1 MCKRNKHLKLTS
13 KQKSTIFVI
22 LFSTII
28 LFSAI
33 ATANINAA
41 SPDDFFFRVRILSR
55 SDNETKH
62 LANLLV
68 QELMRIRIDS
78 VLYPYPSGAFESAVV
93 SKQFDIVLIDVDW
106 PGYDV
111 DPTYIFTEE
120 GTANYWGLDSEIAY
134 QDYNEQKM
142 FEGRV
147 ETNVSLREE
156 IYDDWQENLMV
167 NLLPVVPLFNKI
179 TTFVSHDNLLGWDH
193 EEGIINSLPYMEW
206 SGLHTGQTNTS
217 IFVDYIHPNDWDI
230 LNPLFVEDE
239 FYCSL
244 IAEPL
249 IRTDKNNIPVGVLAE
264 SWSFNPNETIL
275 TLNLREDVT
284 WQPDVD
290 EIYLDEPFDADD
302 VLFSIKMYQ
311 EVSSTGTY
319 FNWIDQIEK
328 IDNSTVQFNIDGNT
342 TQPGLQP
349 FAPALYE
356 LTKLMLPEHYLNVS
370 VDIEGIPDTSS
381 TNWLNYGENCLGTG
395 MYYFKSY
402 SEGVESIFN
411 SNLDWWGSTPSGYN
425 EDLDLAEYKV
435 RFLVDLNVKQ
445 LEFESGKLDFFRDY
459 KLYMTDYASTPYQK
473 QSRDEFDVIYFGFNL
488 QSTECPELLDQTLTE
503 DETMTRGL
511 AVRKAIAHMID
522 KNIMF
527 DMLDVDAEIIE
538 SPLSN
543 KFGTF
548 VKSDITKY
556 SANHELAKYYMNKAG
571 FDPST
576 LLNPSYTPLQV
587 FTSIILVSVTSLI
600 IIRRKGK
607 KN

>member
-1 MCKRNKHLKLTS
+1 LKLTN
-13 KQKSTIFVI
+13 KQKSIIYVT

-33 ATANINAA
+33 STARIHAA
-41 SPDDFFFRVRILSR
+41 PQDDFFFRVRILSR
-55 SDNETKH
+55 SDTETKH
-62 LANLLV
+62 LANLLA

-78 VLYPYPSGAFESAVV
+78 VLYPYPRGAFESAVV

-106 PGYDV
+106 PGSDV
-111 DPTYIFTEE
+111 DPTYIFSE
-120 GTANYWGLDSEIAY
+120 GGSANYWGLDSEFPY

-142 FEGRV
+142 FEGKV
-147 ETNVSLREE
+147 ETNLTLREE
-156 IYDDWQENLMV
+156 IYYDWQENLMT
-167 NLLPVVPLFNKI
+167 NLLPIVPIFNKM
-179 TTFVSHDNLLGWDH
+179 TAFVSHDNLLGWDH
-193 EEGIINSLPYMEW
+193 EEGIIYSLPYMEW
-206 SGLHTGQTNTS
+206 SGFHTGQTNSS

-239 FYCSL
+239 FYVSL

-249 IRTDKNNIPVGVLAE
+249 IRTDKNTIPVGVLAE

-284 WQPDVD
+284 WQPDID
-290 EIYLDEPFDADD
+290 GIYIDEPFDADD

-311 EVSSTGTY
+311 DVSSVGTY
-319 FNWIDQIEK
+319 FKWIDQIEK
-328 IDNSTVQFNIDGNT
+328 IDNSTVKINIDGNS

-349 FAPALYE
+349 YAPALYD

-370 VDIEGIPDTSS
+370 VDDDGIPDTSS
-381 TNWLNYGENCLGTG
+381 GNWLDYGENCLGTG

-411 SNLDWWGSTPSGYN
+411 SNLNWWGSTPQGYD
-425 EDLDLAEYKV
+425 EDLDFTEYKV

-445 LEFESGKLDFFRDY
+445 LEFESGKLDIFRDY
-459 KLYMTDYASTPYQK
+459 KLYMTDYDSAPFQK

-488 QSTECPELLDQTLTE
+488 QSTYCPELIDQILTE
-503 DETMTRGL
+503 DETMSKGL
-511 AVRKAIAHMID
+511 AVRRAIAHMID

-527 DMLDVDAEIIE
+527 DMLEIEAEIIE

-548 VKSDITKY
+548 VKLDITKY
-556 SANHELAKYYMNKAG
+556 LADHDLAKYYMNKAG
-571 FDPST
+571 FDPSS
-576 LLNPSYTPLQV
+576 LLNPSFSPLHV
-587 FTSIILVSVTSLI
+587 FAAIILLSVTSLF

-607 KN
+607 KK